1 MESLSLMKNRFIFI
15 IIFALQFLNFTN
27 LNSDET
33 IKLESTK
40 IELLDK
46 GNIIKSSKGVKVD
59 YLDELTITK
68 ESVPRKFQNKHG
80 LKTMRTN
87 FSNHTYKTVCM
98 PCYHV

>member
-1 MESLSLMKNRFIFI
+1 MESLSLMKNKFIFI

-59 YLDELTITK
+59 YLDELTITGNNSIYINPK
-68 ESVPRKFQNKHG
+68 ITLKYQEIWL
-80 LKTMRTN
+80 LKTI
-87 FSNHTYKTVCM
+87 
-98 PCYHV
+98 